1 MAEKG
6 ISMKLATAGSAP
18 APADAPPGAPA
29 PAAPAAPAAPDQPS
43 VGLGGVIVVG
53 FIIIALFFGGIV
65 GWAAFAPLGSAAIAP
80 GVVIVDSKRK
90 TIKHLEGGI
99 VGEIMVR
106 DGDVVTEGQVIV
118 RLDDTQARASLELLR
133 GRYRA
138 ASALLARL
146 RAERDGMEAII
157 FPDALLERQEDPA
170 TREAMEGQTSIF
182 NARREAIA
190 GQVAIL
196 VQRVKQFEEEIVGL
210 EGEISSQN
218 TQLGLIGEE
227 IHGVKTLVDKGLAQK
242 PRLLALQR
250 EQAEIRGRRSQ
261 NQAAIA
267 RANQSIGE
275 AELRMSEL
283 RTGMINE
290 VVQELRDVE
299 TELYDMTERMR
310 SAEDIMRRTDI
321 TAPIAGAIVG
331 LQVNTLGGVISPG
344 EPLMDIVPS
353 GDMLIVEVH
362 VDPGDIDVVHV
373 GLEAQVRITAFR
385 QRNLKPLDGVVT
397 KVSADAI
404 TDERSGVSYYLAQ
417 IELVGDLAAALG
429 GAVLHPG
436 MPAETMIATGER
448 TALDYF
454 TKPFLLS
461 FDRALRE
468 D

>member
-1 MAEKG
+1 MAEK
-6 ISMKLATAGSAP
+6 SASLKLAPAGTAPVP
-18 APADAPPGAPA
+18 APASASPQSGS
-29 PAAPAAPAAPDQPS
+29 AAPEQAKPS
-43 VGLGGVIVVG
+43 VGLGGVIITG
-53 FIIIALFFGGIV
+53 FVIVALFFGGLI
-65 GWAAFAPLGSAAIAP
+65 GWASLAPLGSAAIAP

-118 RLDDTQARASLELLR
+118 RLDDTQARASLDLLR
-133 GRYRA
+133 GRHRA

-146 RAERDGMEAII
+146 KAERDGMEAIT
-157 FPDALLERQEDPA
+157 FPEALLSSLEDP
-170 TREAMEGQTSIF
+170 TVREAIEGQTNIF
-182 NARREAIA
+182 DARRQAIE

-196 VQRVKQFEEEIVGL
+196 DQRVKQFQEEIGGL
-210 EGEISSQN
+210 DGEISAQN
-218 TQLGLIGEE
+218 TQLNLIGEE
-227 IHGVKTLVDKGLAQK
+227 IGDVKTLVDKGLAQK

-267 RANQSIGE
+267 RAKQSIGE

-283 RTGMINE
+283 RTGMVNE

-299 TELYDMTERMR
+299 NELYDMSERMR
-310 SAEDIMRRTDI
+310 SAQDIMRRTDI
-321 TAPIAGAIVG
+321 EAPIAGSIVG
-331 LQVNTLGGVISPG
+331 LQVNTPGGVISPG

-353 GDMLIVEVH
+353 GDKLIVEVH

-404 TDERSGVSYYLAQ
+404 TDERTGMSYYLAQ
-417 IELVGDLAAALG
+417 IELVGDLSAALS
-429 GAVLHPG
+429 GAVLYPG

-454 TKPFLLS
+454 TRPFLLS

>member
-1 MAEKG
+1 
-6 ISMKLATAGSAP
+6 MKLASASPAP
-18 APADAPPGAPA
+18 APATASAGAPPG
-29 PAAPAAPAAPDQPS
+29 PAALVSAEPS
-43 VGLGGVIVVG
+43 VGLDGIVITGFVIV
-53 FIIIALFFGGIV
+53 ALFFGGLI
-65 GWAAFAPLGSAAIAP
+65 GWAALAPLGSAAIAP
-80 GVVIVDSKRK
+80 GVVIVDTKRK

-106 DGDVVTEGQVIV
+106 DGDVVTEGQVII
-118 RLDDTQARASLELLR
+118 RLDDTQARASLDLLR
-133 GRYRA
+133 GRRRA
-138 ASALLARL
+138 ATALLARL
-146 RAERDGMEAII
+146 KAERDGMDAID
-157 FPDALLERQEDPA
+157 FPVELLSSLGDPSV
-170 TREAMEGQTSIF
+170 REAVEGQTNIF
-182 NARREAIA
+182 NARHQAIK

-196 VQRVKQFEEEIVGL
+196 DQRVKQFQEEIEGL
-210 EGEISSQN
+210 RGEISSQN
-218 TQLGLIGEE
+218 TQLALISEE
-227 IHGVKTLVDKGLAQK
+227 IHDVKTLVDKGLAQK

-275 AELRMSEL
+275 SELRMNEL

-299 TELYDMTERMR
+299 TELFDMSERIR
-310 SAEDIMRRTDI
+310 SAQDIMRRTDI
-321 TAPIAGAIVG
+321 EAPIAGSIVG
-331 LQVNTLGGVISPG
+331 LQVNTPGGVISPG

-353 GDMLIVEVH
+353 GDKLIIEVH
-362 VDPGDIDVVHV
+362 VDPGDIDVVNV

-385 QRNLKPLDGVVT
+385 QRNLKPLDGIVT

-404 TDERSGVSYYLAQ
+404 TDERTGISYYLAQ
-417 IELVGDLAAALG
+417 IELVGDLSAALD
-429 GAVLHPG
+429 GAVLYPG

-448 TALDYF
+448 TALGYF
-454 TKPFLLS
+454 IRPLLLS

>member
-1 MAEKG
+1 MAEK
-6 ISMKLATAGSAP
+6 SASLKLAPTGTAPGPAGAPPGPTAP
-18 APADAPPGAPA
+18 APA
-29 PAAPAAPAAPDQPS
+29 QPT
-43 VGLGGVIVVG
+43 VGLGGVIIAG
-53 FIIIALFFGGIV
+53 FIIVALFFGGLV
-65 GWAAFAPLGSAAIAP
+65 GWAAVAPLGSAALAP

-106 DGDVVTEGQVIV
+106 DGDVVAEGQVLI

-133 GRYRA
+133 GRHRA
-138 ASALLARL
+138 ASTLRARL
-146 RAERDGMEAII
+146 IAERDGAEAIT
-157 FPDALLERQEDPA
+157 FPEALLSSLEDPA
-170 TREAMEGQTSIF
+170 VREAIEGQTNIF
-182 NARREAIA
+182 NARRDALA

-196 VQRVKQFEEEIVGL
+196 DQRVKQFQEEIEGL
-210 EGEISSQN
+210 EGEISAQN
-218 TQLGLIGEE
+218 TQLNLIGEE
-227 IHGVKTLVDKGLAQK
+227 IHDVKTLVDKGLAQK

-261 NQAAIA
+261 NHAAIA

-299 TELYDMTERMR
+299 TELYDMSERIR
-310 SAEDIMRRTDI
+310 SADDVMRRTDI
-321 TAPIAGAIVG
+321 EAPIAGAIVG
-331 LQVNTLGGVISPG
+331 LAVNTPGGVISPG
-344 EPLMDIVPS
+344 EPLMEIVPS
-353 GDMLIVEVH
+353 EDKLIVEVR

-385 QRNLKPLDGVVT
+385 QRNVKPLDGVVT

-404 TDERSGVSYYLAQ
+404 TDERTGMSYFLAQ
-417 IELVGDLAAALG
+417 IELVGDISAALDG
-429 GAVLHPG
+429 QVLYPG

-454 TKPFLLS
+454 IRPFALS